1 MIRILMIIATLLLL
15 FVSYYLFN
23 KQDIFFVLI
32 KKNDKNQG
40 FLQFYGAAYAVL
52 GVMGI
57 LAAFFNQRF
66 IALIFLLI
74 VILVSATFSIR
85 FAKKI
90 AEPRQ

>member
-1 MIRILMIIATLLLL
+1 MIRILMIIATLVLL

-32 KKNDKNQG
+32 NKNDKNQG

-57 LAAFFNQRF
+57 LTAFFNPWSF
-66 IALIFLLI
+66 Y
-74 VILVSATFSIR
+74 
-85 FAKKI
+85 
-90 AEPRQ
+90 

>member
-1 MIRILMIIATLLLL
+1 MIRILMIIATLVLL

-32 KKNDKNQG
+32 NKNDKNQG

-52 GVMGI
+52 GGI
-57 LAAFFNQRF
+57 LTAFFNQRF
-66 IALIFLLI
+66 IALVFLLI
-74 VILVSATFSIR
+74 VIIVSATFSIR

-90 AEPRQ
+90 AEPKQ

>member
-1 MIRILMIIATLLLL
+1 MIRILMIIATLVLL

-32 KKNDKNQG
+32 NKNDKNQG

-57 LAAFFNQRF
+57 LTAFFSIN
-66 IALIFLLI
+66 ALLPWSFY
-74 VILVSATFSIR
+74 
-85 FAKKI
+85 
-90 AEPRQ
+90 

>member
-1 MIRILMIIATLLLL
+1 MIRILMIIATLVLL

-32 KKNDKNQG
+32 NKNDKNQG

-57 LAAFFNQRF
+57 LTA
-66 IALIFLLI
+66 
-74 VILVSATFSIR
+74 FSINALLPWSFTDR
-85 FAKKI
+85 NYCFCHLQYPICKKI
-90 AEPRQ
+90 AEPKQ

>member
-1 MIRILMIIATLLLL
+1 MIRILMIIATLVLL

-32 KKNDKNQG
+32 NKNDKNQG

-57 LAAFFNQRF
+57 LTA
-66 IALIFLLI
+66 
-74 VILVSATFSIR
+74 FSINALLPWS
-85 FAKKI
+85 FY
-90 AEPRQ
+90 

>member
-1 MIRILMIIATLLLL
+1 MIRILMIIATLVLL

-32 KKNDKNQG
+32 NKNDKNQG

-57 LAAFFNQRF
+57 LTAFFNQRSVSYTH
-66 IALIFLLI
+66 LTLPTNS
-74 VILVSATFSIR
+74 LV
-85 FAKKI
+85 
-90 AEPRQ
+90 